1 MRKFS
6 VCLFIVGI
14 LFFSSC
20 GIEENGQSKDK
31 PTGKVDNSVNRTAT
45 CTDFVPELTPKPEA
59 FEAVVEPFEVQGPTG
74 NTIYGMTRRPDPAKY
89 PDLCFPAV
97 VLVPGGINPGRLLV
111 YGRDAEALAGS
122 GMVVA
127 TFNAEGRVDDSPEDL
142 RSEGVEDFNG
152 FRQQEELC
160 AVVQYVMK
168 MPGVYA
174 SNVGISSQSY
184 GITMAAGC
192 AGRHP
197 EIGIK
202 YIVDGEGPPNSFVT
216 CHGARFLGGDM
227 AKYKTVKN
235 IFDRLA
241 TWQDGTQENLDW
253 WAEREAIN
261 FIGDFKG
268 NYVRLQAEWDH
279 AQPPENPSQMVNFNH
294 PNGWPGGGPA
304 WWHNKHTADIVNAA
318 VVGGVPWVR
327 VNLSQQGNLI
337 NATYGAEAMPMFLP
351 GELADKPWAV
361 WAILE
366 MTQMDALDGD

>member
-1 MRKFS
+1 VRKLK
-6 VCLFIVGI
+6 VCLLIVGI
-14 LFFSSC
+14 LFLYSC
-20 GIEENGQSKDK
+20 GGDKNELPKDK
-31 PTGKVDNSVNRTAT
+31 PTGKVDNSVKKTVT
-45 CTDFVPELTPKPEA
+45 CTDFVPELMPNPEA
-59 FEAVVEPFEVQGPTG
+59 FETVVEPFEVQGPTG

-97 VLVPGGINPGRLLV
+97 VLVPGGINPGRLLA
-111 YGRDAEALAGS
+111 YGRDAEVLAGS
-122 GMVVA
+122 GMIVA

-142 RSEGVEDFNG
+142 RSEGAEDFNG
-152 FRQQEELC
+152 FRQQEGLC
-160 AVVQYVMK
+160 AVVKCVME

-174 SNVGISSQSY
+174 ENVGISSQSY

-227 AKYKTVKN
+227 AKYETVKK

-241 TWQDGTQENLDW
+241 TWQDGSQENREW
-253 WAEREAIN
+253 WAEREAIQ

-268 NYVRLQAEWDH
+268 YYVRLQAEWDH
-279 AQPPENPSQMVNFNH
+279 AQPPENPSQLTDYNH

-318 VVGGVPWVR
+318 VAGCVPWVR
-327 VNLSQQGNLI
+327 VNLPQQGNLV
-337 NATYGAEAMPMFLP
+337 NAAYGEEDMPVFLP

-366 MTQMDALDGD
+366 MAQMDALNRD